1 MNAPVESSTAPPR
14 TGARWW
20 PALVAAMLPWLCSS
34 PVLADEV
41 APRLKYRGKGSV
53 CMCSDATDEEAIAR
67 AAETRAAAARSRSG
81 ASRGDGDKP
90 ADPQGARDPKSAAGS
105 SGRPSHPP
113 EPRATEPPGSPAPR
127 SPQEQR
133 P

>member
-1 MNAPVESSTAPPR
+1 MKVPPASSSAPPR
-14 TGARWW
+14 TRLRWW
-20 PALVAAMLPWLCSS
+20 PALVAAMLPWLCSG
-34 PVLADEV
+34 PVLADEA

-67 AAETRAAAARSRSG
+67 AAEVRAAVAKGKPGAPRSDAGEPAGPPRPGDRKPAAG
-81 ASRGDGDKP
+81 ASDAP
-90 ADPQGARDPKSAAGS
+90 S
-105 SGRPSHPP
+105 RPT
-113 EPRATEPPGSPAPR
+113 EPHATEPPGSPAPR